1 MRLYVVQS
9 RTSSEKYLLQFTK
22 FLGVIHVRGSSFLMG
37 GSDYINYALKQ
48 ESCHYLNLPKFWV
61 VLTKDNSFVIPY
73 PVYCL
78 AGTRIL
84 EVLGLFLLY
93 PWTPDSRLSS
103 HLRSSIWGDFP
114 STFLLGR
121 FPTCMYVPGTPFLHT
136 GSLRQQRT
144 YFSLSLGSLSSAFW
158 QPLSISLYVTEDVK
172 HWDLGRSRIGMIIS
186 HSTHK
191 IQRLWPQNWPLK

>member
-93 PWTPDSRLSS
+93 PWTPDSSV
-103 HLRSSIWGDFP
+103 FP
-114 STFLLGR
+114 FEKLNLGR
-121 FPTCMYVPGTPFLHT
+121 FSQYISPGKIPNLHVRTWDSLPAYRELETTAYLLFPESWLTLFCFLTTSFHFSVCNWRCET
-136 GSLRQQRT
+136 LGPGKITHRDD
-144 YFSLSLGSLSSAFW
+144 YFSLNSQDSETLASKLAS
-158 QPLSISLYVTEDVK
+158 
-172 HWDLGRSRIGMIIS
+172 
-186 HSTHK
+186 
-191 IQRLWPQNWPLK
+191 